1 MQPANKPRK
10 PSKANKAQKAQRS
23 RHLSVRLRPG
33 SKEMLEFISARDARS
48 LSWLVEEAVREYVTT
63 LLSAEQIA
71 AITEAAV
78 SANMLAN
85 SPTNSFANTS
95 DEDIEE
101 PDNYALISAVTIP
114 VIPAHIDVAEAV
126 EAGQVAEIP
135 EAIVRPEGHTPKMAE
150 DLIPFTVPSLPDL
163 PPPPA
168 FMG

>member
-1 MQPANKPRK
+1 MQPANKPNKPRK
-10 PSKANKAQKAQRS
+10 PSKAQKAAKTQKAQRS

-78 SANMLAN
+78 SASNLP
-85 SPTNSFANTS
+85 SNSFANTS
-95 DEDIEE
+95 RDEDIEE
-101 PDNYALISAVTIP
+101 PDNYAPISAVTVP
-114 VIPAHIDVAEAV
+114 TIPAHTNVGD
-126 EAGQVAEIP
+126 GDVAEIP
-135 EAIVRPEGHTPKMAE
+135 EAIVRPEGHTQQMSE

-168 FMG
+168 FI

>member
-1 MQPANKPRK
+1 MQPANKPNKPRK

-48 LSWLVEEAVREYVTT
+48 LSWLVEEAVREYVTK
-63 LLSAEQIA
+63 LLPAEQIA
-71 AITEAAV
+71 EITEAAV
-78 SANMLAN
+78 SANM
-85 SPTNSFANTS
+85 PTNSFSNTS
-95 DEDIEE
+95 HDEDIEE
-101 PDNYALISAVTIP
+101 PDNYAPISAVTIP

-135 EAIVRPEGHTPKMAE
+135 EAIVRPEGHTQKMSE

-163 PPPPA
+163 PPPA